1 MPPPPWGTPLTGL
14 RVSGTDLTNWASYLL
29 GWYVND
35 MDKPLSDVISS
46 EEEFGDLMKAEERRL
61 GDTWRGPAP

>member
-1 MPPPPWGTPLTGL
+1 
-14 RVSGTDLTNWASYLL
+14 
-29 GWYVND
+29 